1 MEKLGDCLAAVRSG
15 AAPVCG
21 LEAAM
26 SQTLALDG
34 LQDAAPDIAEFPARL
49 VRTEPT
55 PAGGR
60 LWVEGLDKILFRC
73 YEEGR
78 LPSELGAPW
87 SGKAGRIDL
96 RNYRQFPSISA

>member
-1 MEKLGDCLAAVRSG
+1 
-15 AAPVCG
+15 
-21 LEAAM
+21 M

-34 LQDAAPDIAEFPARL
+34 LQDAVPDIAEFPAGL

-55 PAGGR
+55 PGGGR
-60 LWVEGLDKILFRC
+60 RWVEGLDEILLRC

-87 SGKAGRIDL
+87 SRKAGRIDL
-96 RNYRQFPSISA
+96 RNYRQFPSVSS